1 MYAKILNNSVVKY
14 PFTLVDLEQENPYTK
29 YNMDVDLIDIYPKT
43 ETGTRENSFLVE
55 VHSSTPPSFNPA
67 LEKIVE
73 SNPILSNEQ
82 WVQNWVIEQ
91 LSEEEK
97 LQAKE
102 EKSSEIRKQ
111 RNELLSDTDWT
122 QLNDVSSTVSQQYAN
137 YRQALRDIPQQSEF
151 PWSVTWPNP
160 IE

>member
-1 MYAKILNNSVVKY
+1 MYAKILNNAVVKY
-14 PFTLVDLEQENPYTK
+14 PFTLVELEQENPYTK

-73 SNPILSNEQ
+73 SSPVLSNGL

-91 LSEEEK
+91 LTEEER
-97 LQAKE
+97 LQAEE

-122 QLNDVSSTVSQQYAN
+122 QLNDVSPTVSQQYAN
-137 YRQALRDIPQQSEF
+137 YRQALRDMPQQSGF
-151 PWSVTWPNP
+151 PWNITWPNVT
-160 IE
+160 

>member
-1 MYAKILNNSVVKY
+1 MYAKILNNAVVKY
-14 PFTLVDLEQENPYTK
+14 PFTLVELEQENPYTK

-73 SNPILSNEQ
+73 SNPVLSNGQ
-82 WVQNWVIEQ
+82 WVQNCVIEQ
-91 LSEEEK
+91 LTEEER
-97 LQAKE
+97 LQAEE

-137 YRQALRDIPQQSEF
+137 YRQALRDMPQQSGF
-151 PWSVTWPNP
+151 PWNITWPNVT
-160 IE
+160 

>member
-97 LQAKE
+97 FQAKE
-102 EKSSEIRKQ
+102 EKS
-111 RNELLSDTDWT
+111 
-122 QLNDVSSTVSQQYAN
+122 
-137 YRQALRDIPQQSEF
+137 ALRDELIKTLDELTYAKMTKLTAEMTEDAKKALTAAPLAIF
-151 PWSVTWPNP
+151 VG
-160 IE
+160 

>member
-1 MYAKILNNSVVKY
+1 MYAKILNNAVVKY
-14 PFTLVDLEQENPYTK
+14 PFTLVELEQENPYTK

-73 SNPILSNEQ
+73 SNPVLSNGQ

-91 LSEEEK
+91 LTEEER
-97 LQAKE
+97 LQAEE

-137 YRQALRDIPQQSEF
+137 YRQALRDMPQQSGF
-151 PWSVTWPNP
+151 PWNITWPNVT
-160 IE
+160 

>member
-1 MYAKILNNSVVKY
+1 
-14 PFTLVDLEQENPYTK
+14 
-29 YNMDVDLIDIYPKT
+29 VDLIDIYPKT

-73 SNPILSNEQ
+73 SNPVLSNGQ

-91 LSEEEK
+91 LTEEER
-97 LQAKE
+97 LQAEE

-137 YRQALRDIPQQSEF
+137 YRQALRDMPQQSGF
-151 PWSVTWPNP
+151 PWNITWPNVT
-160 IE
+160 